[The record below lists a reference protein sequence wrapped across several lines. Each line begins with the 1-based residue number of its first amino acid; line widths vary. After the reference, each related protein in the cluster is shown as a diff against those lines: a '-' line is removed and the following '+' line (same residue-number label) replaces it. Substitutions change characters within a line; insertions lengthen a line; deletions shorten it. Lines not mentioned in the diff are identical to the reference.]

1 MSRIVDRYGGFIID
15 LDGVVYLLHEEIPG
29 SIKTLRYLQDHSIPF
44 VFLTNNSMASPE
56 SYSQKLES
64 FGISV
69 SPQQIVTSPQALRRY
84 IERDYNLEGKSAFV
98 IGEEGLKTEMKKSGL
113 DFVNGEKARE
123 TNFVI
128 VGLDR
133 NFDFKKL
140 CDAAVAIRNGATFL
154 ATNGDVTYPTPQGL
168 LPGAGAIV
176 AAISAASGSEPYVA
190 GKPNPIMIDLAL
202 ERMGVSGREALM
214 IGDRLE
220 TDIEAGVR
228 AGIDTMLVLSG
239 VSSEKD
245 IEEMGIKPTYTES
258 RLEDLLKG

>member
-1 MSRIVDRYGGFIID
+1 MPRIVDRYGGFIID

-29 SIKTLRYLQDHSIPF
+29 SIKTLKYLQDHSIPF

-56 SYSQKLES
+56 SYSQKLEG

-69 SPQQIVTSPQALRRY
+69 SPRQIVTSPQALMRY
-84 IERDYNLEGKSAFV
+84 LERNYDLEGMSAFL
-98 IGEEGLKTEMKKSGL
+98 IGEEGLKTEIEKSGL
-113 DFVNGEKARE
+113 DFVSGEEARKAD
-123 TNFVI
+123 FVI

-133 NFDFKKL
+133 RFDFQKL

-168 LPGAGAIV
+168 LPGAGSIV
-176 AAISAASGSEPYVA
+176 AAISAASGGEPYVA
-190 GKPNPIMIDLAL
+190 GKPNPIMIELAL

-220 TDIEAGVR
+220 TDIEAGLR
-228 AGIDTMLVLSG
+228 AGVDTMLVLSG

-245 IEEMGIKPTYTES
+245 VAETGMKPTYIVS
-258 RLEDLLKG
+258 RLEDLLEG